1 MLYNGPLQASS
12 FHGCTSQLPLRHVM
26 DPKRHFKRA
35 GKSKALPRYFQV
47 SNLVTI
53 RQTYSIFFLSSYS
66 VENFMYPPL

>member
-1 MLYNGPLQASS
+1 
-12 FHGCTSQLPLRHVM
+12 M